1 MAARNQPS
9 APFDE
14 GIGERDGMDEHD
26 VQVRVPLDR
35 LEEMLRAWDDFEAYV
50 RASAR
55 ERILKWRVAP
65 RAPAVA
71 RPELERLMRLAL
83 RGED

>member
-1 MAARNQPS
+1 MAARNQLS

-14 GIGERDGMDEHD
+14 GIGERDGMDEH
-26 VQVRVPLDR
+26 VAQVHVPLDR

-50 RASAR
+50 GASAR
-55 ERILKWRVAP
+55 ERILKWRAAP

-71 RPELERLMRLAL
+71 RPELERLTRLA
-83 RGED
+83 RHGED